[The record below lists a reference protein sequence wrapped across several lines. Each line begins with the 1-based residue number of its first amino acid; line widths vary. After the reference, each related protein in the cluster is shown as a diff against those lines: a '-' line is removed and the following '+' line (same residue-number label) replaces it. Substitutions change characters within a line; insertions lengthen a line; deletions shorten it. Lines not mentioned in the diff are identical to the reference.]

1 MIAGKPRKEEN
12 MESNTFEVKVLRKV
26 SKAGNTYV
34 CLEITFPNG
43 YKKIAFVDSAEEY
56 MLQSYIE

>member
-1 MIAGKPRKEEN
+1 
-12 MESNTFEVKVLRKV
+12 MESGAFEVKVLRKV